1 MTTENNSIDW
11 SAVLNSSEAVSLR
24 EVPIGEEVSVEF
36 TRVFE
41 ADGNLGAEVVSD
53 LPGDVLW
60 LKGQYGP
67 QNGLLS
73 LMKAAEGGENIEGN
87 SFVFTRIES
96 ESSPAGYAFR
106 WVKAD
111 DSN

>member
-1 MTTENNSIDW
+1 MTTENASIDW
-11 SAVLNSSEAVSLR
+11 SAVLNSSEAVSFR
-24 EVPIGEEVSVEF
+24 EVPIGEEVSVNF

-87 SFVFTRIES
+87 TFVFTRIES

>member
-1 MTTENNSIDW
+1 MTNEIDW
-11 SAVLNSSEAVSLR
+11 SNVLSSSEAVSLR
-24 EVPIGEEVSVEF
+24 EVPIGDEVQVSF

-41 ADGNLGAEVVSD
+41 ADGKLGAEVACD

-73 LMKAAEGGENIEGN
+73 LMKAAEGGENIEGQ

-96 ESSPAGYAFR
+96 ENSPAGYAFR
-106 WVKAD
+106 WDKAED
-111 DSN
+111 NA